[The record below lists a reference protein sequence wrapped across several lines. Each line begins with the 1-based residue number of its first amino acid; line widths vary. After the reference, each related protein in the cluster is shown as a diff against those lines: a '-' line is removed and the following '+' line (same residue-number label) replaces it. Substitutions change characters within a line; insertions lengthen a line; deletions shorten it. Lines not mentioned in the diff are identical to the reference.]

1 MEVCGT
7 REQPQRGRG
16 LAKYGRS
23 SLGRWNRLAGGI
35 ASRPRH
41 YPACGVEGL
50 RIAMRDPMQ
59 RQGQDHLIVVN
70 SLGLS
75 VVAGLLAHA
84 RAGVA
89 AGVYLAGVEDAR
101 NLPAGGLLQGLV
113 ELGHRDMQG
122 EHLREQQRHRVV
134 ARVAPAVFQKDS
146 LLIPLKQRL
155 GHQTPRS
162 RHQRLVVQ
170 NPPAGPKG
178 LGGDKHPIHR
188 FPALGQDRRLA
199 RRQKIAGASELRFDG
214 TEAVV
219 EVGLMRRL
227 ADHQNRPPEFLQKK
241 IRRLDGSA
249 TGGRTPPAG
258 PLGRCE
264 STVVALMLEGH
275 LDALPSPVSACEV
288 TGHHRRDHGPATAP
302 LRACLDPASL
312 TSVPARQPLIVGQV
326 ILAEPLQPS
335 RRQRSQDIILAKGW
349 CGIRKSVPQRHCHQN
364 DQGNPATPEIPP
376 WMNSEGTASGAKSRD
391 ELGKGH
397 ATRY

>member
-1 MEVCGT
+1 MEVRGAG
-7 REQPQRGRG
+7 EQPQRGRG
-16 LAKYGRS
+16 LAKHGRS
-23 SLGRWNRLAGGI
+23 SLDRWNRLAGGI
-35 ASRPRH
+35 ASSPCH
-41 YPACGVEGL
+41 HPARGVEGL
-50 RIAMRDPMQ
+50 RIAMHDPMQ

-70 SLGLS
+70 PLGLPI
-75 VVAGLLAHA
+75 VAGFLAHA

-89 AGVYLAGVEDAR
+89 PGVHLAGVENAR
-101 NLPAGGLLQGLV
+101 NLPASGLLQGLV

-134 ARVAPAVFQKDS
+134 ARVAPSMLQKD
-146 LLIPLKQRL
+146 PLVVALAERL
-155 GHQTPRS
+155 GHQTPRG

-170 NPPAGPKG
+170 DLPAGPKG
-178 LGGDKHPIHR
+178 LGRDEHPVHR

-214 TEAVV
+214 TDAVV

-227 ADHQNRPPEFLQKK
+227 ADHQNRPPQFLQEK

-249 TGGRTPPAG
+249 AGGRTPPAG

-288 TGHHRRDHGPATAP
+288 AGHHRRDHGPATAP
-302 LRACLDPASL
+302 LRASLDPASL
-312 TSVPARQPLIVGQV
+312 TSVPAGQPLIVGQV

-335 RRQRSQDIILAKGW
+335 RRQRLEHIILAKGW
-349 CGIRKSVPQRHCHQN
+349 CGIRDGATERQHQHN
-364 DQGNPATPEIPP
+364 HQCNPATPETPP